1 MKRFNGIGASKGVAI
16 GRLQF
21 LGKKQMRVQMRL
33 VEDVSAELERLRL
46 ARQQANETLMKLH
59 AKALKEV
66 GEADSMIFEI
76 HQMMLQDLDYVETIQ
91 GYITNNKYCAEYA
104 VQLAG
109 EQFAQMFSSLDDE
122 YMKERSADIIDISNR
137 LVGLLT
143 GRLQDDLSGYE
154 REIVIAAEDLLPSE
168 TIQMDK
174 SKVLAFV
181 TSAGSKISHSAILAR
196 TMGIPAVVGVGSQ
209 LQELLSDGDK
219 VIVDGFSG
227 LLIADPD
234 EKTVEEYSAK
244 RQEYLTHL
252 EKLKKLKG
260 TESKTKDGIKI
271 EINANIGNPADVDL
285 VLEND
290 GQGIGLFR
298 SEFLYLESDDFPTEQ
313 AQFEAYRTVLQRM
326 KGKRVIIRTLDL
338 GADKTAPYFNM
349 PREDNPAMGYRAIRI
364 CLDRKDIF
372 KTQLRAL
379 YRASV
384 YGKLAIMF
392 PMITQVEEIREIK
405 NMIEEIKLALDANG
419 TPYADRIELGVMVET
434 PAAALASDL
443 LAKEVDFFSIGTN
456 DLTQY
461 TLAVDRMNGK
471 IGHLYDPHNIS
482 VLRLIKLTARN
493 AQENGIWCGICG
505 ESAADASLTEIFLA
519 MGVTEFSVAPAAI
532 LEMREK
538 IQSIS
543 LSEIREEI
551 LTRL

>member
-244 RQEYLTHL
+244 RQEYLAHL

-505 ESAADASLTEIFLA
+505 ESAADVSLTEIFLT